1 MICLQ
6 ETHVNGGSLLLKTLF
21 PGLPIMV
28 HDVHTRRRSKLV
40 CEIVVTVLYDK
51 IMSAVIIIDIS
62 ISVIISTVC
71 VFSSVCL

>member
-6 ETHVNGGSLLLKTLF
+6 ETHVNGGSLLLKTPF

-28 HDVHTRRRSKLV
+28 HDVHTRRSKLV